1 MQVQLQILSPTG
13 PVKKKILDTVTS
25 TGITFVFL
33 PAAVFQ
39 VYLHCRKM
47 TFFQGQCEDDCY
59 YPGSYGSLYGYRGY
73 DIGSPCG
80 YRGFGGLQSSRGLYG
95 FGDRY
100 GFGGLYS
107 HRGFYGSGDCYGS
120 GGLYGHRGFYGS
132 GDCYGSGG
140 LYGGSRGFYGY
151 GDSCGYGGLYSG
163 RYGYP
168 FSSRYG
174 QRYSYGSCY
183 PC

>member
-1 MQVQLQILSPTG
+1 MGSSTIL
-13 PVKKKILDTVTS
+13 
-25 TGITFVFL
+25 VFCFGGL
-33 PAAVFQ
+33 Q

-120 GGLYGHRGFYGS
+120 GGLYG
-132 GDCYGSGG
+132 
-140 LYGGSRGFYGY
+140 GSRGFYGY